1 MEQIKVVLMYPLDSE
16 NGDLDDRELEL
27 NQVEVLALLNSD
39 KVGSQGSYYKIKCKR
54 FEDTEDG
61 VLLHVALTKDDD
73 PFN

>member
-1 MEQIKVVLMYPLDSE
+1 MEKIGVIFMYPLDSE

-27 NQVEVLALLNSD
+27 SQVEVLALLNSD

-61 VLLHVALTKDDD
+61 VLLHVELAKDE
-73 PFN
+73 